1 MKARGFTLVEM
12 LVAITLMA
20 LMGVICWRGLA
31 FVANQRSSIEQ
42 ETTELAQLVRALAQ
56 METDVAERLPDIAV
70 PARATTPEL
79 PLAISI
85 GSDSGG
91 AMIEILRTVSTGVGQ
106 TQPAHVLYR
115 VDARG
120 LVRSTG
126 TDEVLVLP
134 GVARMQVRV
143 NAGGF
148 WLESGIAST
157 AVRPFTRAG
166 ALEIVVNDR
175 EGVRYVKVIAL

>member
-42 ETTELAQLVRALAQ
+42 ETSELAQLVRALAQ

-91 AMIEILRTVSTGVGQ
+91 ATIEILRTVSTGVGQ
-106 TQPAHVLYR
+106 SQPAHVLYS

-134 GVARMQVRV
+134 GVARMQVRD